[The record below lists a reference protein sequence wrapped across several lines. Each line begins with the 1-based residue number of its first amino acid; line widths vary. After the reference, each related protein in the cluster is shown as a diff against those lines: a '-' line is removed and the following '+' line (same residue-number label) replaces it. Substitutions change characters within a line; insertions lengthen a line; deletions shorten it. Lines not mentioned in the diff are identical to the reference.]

1 MFVFSRLSP
10 AIPTEVFDT
19 YWRFAAER
27 QEIFFKRLA
36 NKAAPWTDDPILREY
51 KFTNAYRASDRV
63 SQFLIRH
70 VIYTGN
76 AEPSEVFFRTIL
88 FKLFNK
94 TETWRLLES
103 NLGLISYHHFRF
115 DKYDTVLTRALE
127 SGQRIYSSAYIM
139 PTRARGFGMSEPRK
153 HRTHLRILELM
164 MRDRAW
170 VRIADA
176 GTFHAAFGILRSY
189 PLLGD
194 FLAYQF
200 VTDLNYSEMID
211 FPEREFVVPGP
222 GARDG
227 LRKCFTSLGGLSETE
242 AIRMVADRQQEEF
255 ETRGLQFRN
264 LWGRALQ
271 LIDCQNIFCEVDK
284 YARVKHPDAKG
295 ISGRIRIKHR
305 FSPNESALDVW
316 YPPKW
321 GLNDRIRKP
330 LPH

>member
-1 MFVFSRLSP
+1 MLVFSRLSP
-10 AIPTEVFDT
+10 AVPTEVYDT

-36 NKAAPWTDDPILREY
+36 RKESPWTEDPILREY

-70 VIYTGN
+70 VIYSGN
-76 AEPSEVFFRTIL
+76 IEPSEVFFRTIL

-94 TETWRLLES
+94 IETWRFLEAKV
-103 NLGLISYHHFRF
+103 GLISYHDF
-115 DKYDTVLTRALE
+115 DFNTYDALLTTALE

-139 PTRARGFGMSEPRK
+139 PTRARGFGMTEPRK

-170 VRIADA
+170 LRIANA
-176 GTFHAAFGILRSY
+176 ETFHEAFDVLRSY

-200 VTDLNYSEMID
+200 VTDLNYSELID

-222 GARDG
+222 GAKDG
-227 LRKCFTSLGGLSETE
+227 LRKCFSTTGGLSETE

-255 ETRGLQFRN
+255 EKRGLHFRD

-284 YARVKHPDAKG
+284 YARVKHPDARG
-295 ISGRIRIKHR
+295 LSGRKRIKRR
-305 FSPNESALDVW
+305 FSPHQDALDIW

-321 GLNDRIRKP
+321 GLNERIRKAA
-330 LPH
+330 LH